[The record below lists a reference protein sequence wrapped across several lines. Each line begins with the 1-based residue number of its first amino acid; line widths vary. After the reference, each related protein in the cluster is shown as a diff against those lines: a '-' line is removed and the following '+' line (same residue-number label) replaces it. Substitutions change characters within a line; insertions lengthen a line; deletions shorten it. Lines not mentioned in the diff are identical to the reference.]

1 MGTSGENVIAALL
14 ASRAWGRVIDHRA
27 DGKGWKRTVEM
38 QVASS
43 LKDLNLVHDFSV
55 EDLVVGKTAGTGI
68 FEVRVRRTPNGPWTL
83 LSEVG
88 FGVSQVLPVLVLCYY
103 VPAGSTVLL
112 EQPELHLHPS
122 VQAALADVL
131 VSAMRI
137 GNIQILVESH
147 SEHFLLRLQRRIA
160 EEAVSPED
168 LALYFC
174 HGRDG
179 ESRSERLRVDEYG
192 TIGNW
197 PDGCFGDSFGEVA
210 ERTLKVQE
218 RRTAP

>member
-1 MGTSGENVIAALL
+1 MGLIRYLGPLRARPERRYIWGGAAPEDMGTSGENVIAALL

-68 FEVRVRRTPNGPWTL
+68 FEVRVRRAPNGPWTL
-83 LSEVG
+83 LSDVG

-122 VQAALADVL
+122 AAPSTAHRRGGRLARGPGAVL
-131 VSAMRI
+131 LPWAGWGIPV
-137 GNIQILVESH
+137 G
-147 SEHFLLRLQRRIA
+147 
-160 EEAVSPED
+160 
-168 LALYFC
+168 
-174 HGRDG
+174 
-179 ESRSERLRVDEYG
+179 
-192 TIGNW
+192 
-197 PDGCFGDSFGEVA
+197 
-210 ERTLKVQE
+210 
-218 RRTAP
+218 APSGG